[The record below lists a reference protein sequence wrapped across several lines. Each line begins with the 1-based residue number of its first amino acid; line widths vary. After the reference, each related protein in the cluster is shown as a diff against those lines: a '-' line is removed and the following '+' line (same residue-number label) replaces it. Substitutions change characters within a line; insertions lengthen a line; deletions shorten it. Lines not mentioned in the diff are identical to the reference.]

1 MRIAPFLFVSS
12 LLCCALSST
21 SAAQQIESHDPAST
35 PPATNALLPT
45 GEVLRRRLLSIH
57 ADPLGELSRE
67 EPLVRIQTTAL
78 LLPNPD
84 AGLGKN
90 KTRLADLKGIYDLAA
105 DLHLRF
111 RQTARPIEIERGGLY
126 FKQDLY
132 STTKGVILHS
142 FAKDRIDVGLY
153 KRRYQASSTDITG
166 HMALPGVA
174 EATNRSYVFSGGR
187 QIFVGV
193 RLKLDNIFK

>member
-1 MRIAPFLFVSS
+1 M
-12 LLCCALSST
+12 
-21 SAAQQIESHDPAST
+21 
-35 PPATNALLPT
+35 PT
-45 GEVLRRRLLSIH
+45 GQVLRRRLLNIH
-57 ADPLGELSRE
+57 AEPLSDPSRE

-84 AGLGKN
+84 LGLHKD
-90 KTRLADLKGIYDLAA
+90 KTRLADLKGVYDLAA
-105 DLHLRF
+105 DLRLRF

-132 STTKGVILHS
+132 STTKGVILRS
-142 FAKDRIDVGLY
+142 FFKDRLDLGLY
-153 KRRYQASSTDITG
+153 KRRYQYSSTDITG
-166 HMALPGVA
+166 RGALPGVA

-187 QIFVGV
+187 QVFVGV